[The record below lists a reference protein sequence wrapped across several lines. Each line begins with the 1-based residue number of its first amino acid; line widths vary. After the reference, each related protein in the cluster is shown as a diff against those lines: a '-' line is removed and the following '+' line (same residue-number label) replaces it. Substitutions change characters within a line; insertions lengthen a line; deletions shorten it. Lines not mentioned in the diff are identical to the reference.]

1 MTHSSG
7 FQRQDSSNHAL
18 GRFLG
23 FSAPQNIVWP
33 IVVLAILTLGLAVSG
48 RARNRWNAPVLTVSK
63 SQLSFGSVAVGS
75 SSAIQERIT
84 NTGNAP
90 MTISSAVVSGSTFQI
105 SGISFPLTIYPGCSH
120 RFTVKFTPPAAGSD
134 SGTLVISSNATDPT
148 VAIALTGTGTA
159 AQGTGS
165 PILALGAASLSFGS
179 VNVGT
184 TATQS
189 LSLSNSGSAALTIT
203 QASVSGTGFGISGL
217 STPVTLNAG
226 QSTSLTV
233 SFDPAAAGS
242 CSGLISIAS
251 NSIGSASTVALSGT
265 GLSVGSP
272 VLALSPASLSFG
284 SVNIGTTA
292 TQSLSLSNSG
302 SAALTITQA
311 SVSGTGFSISG
322 LSTPVT
328 LNAGQ
333 STSLTVSF
341 DPAAAGSCSGLISIA
356 SNSTGSASAVA
367 LSGTGVSL
375 VLNVT
380 PSSVSF
386 GSVATGT
393 SNTQTITLSNAGVVS
408 LTISQALVSGS
419 GMSMTGMTTPL
430 TIAAGKTASFN
441 VVFDPAAS
449 GAVAGSVTLVS
460 NATDSPLSIALSGT
474 GTVSTQLLS
483 ASPASLSFGNVTD
496 GSASQLSDTL
506 TNTGTSSVIISSVSA
521 SGTGFS
527 LTSST
532 SSVTLAPGQSVT
544 VTAQFAPVNPG
555 SDTGTLTIVSTATN
569 SPTSVALSGSGVAA
583 VNHSVTLGWTPSTSP
598 VVGYNIYR
606 ETQSSGQYVMLNA
619 APIAA
624 TSFTDSAVTAGQTYS
639 YFVKSVDSSGNLSVQ
654 SNIVTA
660 TVPTS

>member
-203 QASVSGTGFGISGL
+203 QASVSGTGFG
-217 STPVTLNAG
+217 
-226 QSTSLTV
+226 
-233 SFDPAAAGS
+233 
-242 CSGLISIAS
+242 
-251 NSIGSASTVALSGT
+251 
-265 GLSVGSP
+265 
-272 VLALSPASLSFG
+272 
-284 SVNIGTTA
+284 
-292 TQSLSLSNSG
+292 
-302 SAALTITQA
+302 
-311 SVSGTGFSISG
+311 ISG

>member
-1 MTHSSG
+1 MTLTSS
-7 FQRQDSSNHAL
+7 FQRKDSTNHAL
-18 GRFLG
+18 GRFWGL
-23 FSAPQNIVWP
+23 SAPQNIIWP

-48 RARNRWNAPVLTVSK
+48 RARNRGGAPVLTLSK
-63 SQLSFGSVAVGS
+63 SQLSFGSIAVGS
-75 SSAIQERIT
+75 SSTIYERIT

-90 MTISSAVVSGSTFQI
+90 MTISSVVVSGSTFQI
-105 SGISFPLTIYPGCSH
+105 SGINFPLTINPGGSH
-120 RFTVKFTPPAAGSD
+120 RFATAFAPTAAGTD
-134 SGTLVISSNATDPT
+134 SGTLIISSNATDPT
-148 VAIALTGTGTA
+148 VNVALTGTGTA
-159 AQGTGS
+159 AKGTGS
-165 PILALGAASLSFGS
+165 PVLALGAASLSFGS

-189 LSLSNSGSAALTIT
+189 LSLSDSGSGALTIT
-203 QASVSGTGFGISGL
+203 QASVSGAGFSISGL
-217 STPVTLNAG
+217 ATPVTLNAG
-226 QSTSLTV
+226 QITSLTV

-242 CSGLISIAS
+242 CSGLVSIAS
-251 NSIGSASTVALSGT
+251 NSIGSGSTVALSGT

-272 VLALSPASLSFG
+272 VLGLSPASLSFG
-284 SVNIGTTA
+284 SVNVGTA
-292 TQSLSLSNSG
+292 TTKTVSLTNSG
-302 SAALTITQA
+302 SAALTISNA

-341 DPAAAGSCSGLISIA
+341 DPAAAGNSVGSISIT
-356 SNSTGSASAVA
+356 SNSTGSASTVA

-393 SNTQTITLSNAGVVS
+393 SNSQTITLSNAGVVS

-419 GMSMTGMTTPL
+419 GMSMTGMTAPL
-430 TIAAGKTASFN
+430 TIAAGKTSSFN

-483 ASPASLSFGNVTD
+483 VSPASLSFGNVTD
-496 GSASQLSDTL
+496 GSTSQLSDTL
-506 TNTGTSSVIISSVSA
+506 TNTGTSNVTISSVGA

-527 LTSST
+527 LTSPT

-555 SDTGTLTIVSTATN
+555 SDTGALTVVSTATN

-583 VNHSVTLGWTPSTSP
+583 VNHSVSLGWTPSTST

-606 ETQSSGQYVMLNA
+606 ETQSSGQYVMLNTTS
-619 APIAA
+619 IAG

-639 YFVKSVDSSGNLSVQ
+639 YYAKSVDSSGNLSVE
-654 SNIVTA
+654 SNIATA
-660 TVPTS
+660 TVPTP